1 MATILIVDDEES
13 VARTVAHL
21 LRKIG
26 HTPIVAGNGAA
37 ALQAAWAH
45 PDLILLDLGLPDLPG
60 EEVLRRLKAQPETA
74 QIPVVVVSGQP
85 DAATLVAGSGPCAVA
100 AILRKP
106 VLFPELSAVVS
117 AMLVASADWPE
128 PSEPRQRR
136 GQLIYRIVTEGSNAL
151 VRQVC
156 LRLEAD
162 RMPHWG
168 ATTGAIPS
176 WGDLARQAKE
186 EGLLGE
192 AERALL
198 ASESA
203 VLVEL
208 R

>member
-37 ALQAAWAH
+37 ALQAAWNH

-74 QIPVVVVSGQP
+74 PIPVVVVSGQP
-85 DAATLVAGSGPCAVA
+85 DAANLVTGSGPCAVA

-106 VLFPELSAVVS
+106 VLFSELSAVV
-117 AMLVASADWPE
+117 AAVLDASADWAE
-128 PSEPRQRR
+128 PSTSPSRR

-151 VRQVC
+151 VREVC

-162 RMPHWG
+162 RTSHWG
-168 ATTGAIPS
+168 TPTSAIPS
-176 WGDLARQAKE
+176 WADLARQAKQ

-203 VLVEL
+203 VLVES